1 VSKPEHA
8 YTGPDVRMNVKVSR
22 RDFPLLAEEIA
33 RLPKG
38 PRRTNRLAHLATLGL
53 CWERAV
59 AGMAASLREPSPEL
73 APLSSVVVPPVG
85 DLAQPYRSRLDAGQ
99 LAALLDGGDEP

>member
-1 VSKPEHA
+1 MSDPRHA
-8 YTGPDVRMNVKVSR
+8 ATGPDVRMNVKVSR
-22 RDFPLLAEEIA
+22 RDFPLLTEEIA

-59 AGMAASLREPSPEL
+59 SGMDASLRCERVLTPVPAAL
-73 APLSSVVVPPVG
+73 ADG
-85 DLAQPYRSRLDAGQ
+85 ARTDLYHSRLEASQ
-99 LAALLDGGDEP
+99 LAALLDGDEP

>member
-1 VSKPEHA
+1 MSNPEHA
-8 YTGPDVRMNVKVSR
+8 RTGPDVRMNVKVSR
-22 RDFPLLAEEIA
+22 RDFPLLTEEIA

-59 AGMAASLREPSPEL
+59 AGMAASLREPAREL
-73 APLSSVVVPPVG
+73 VPPSGAVAMPAE
-85 DLAQPYRSRLDAGQ
+85 DPAQPYRSRLDAGQ
-99 LAALLDGGDEP
+99 LAALLDGDEA

>member
-1 VSKPEHA
+1 MSA
-8 YTGPDVRMNVKVSR
+8 AGQACSGLDVRMNVKMSR
-22 RDFPLLAEEIA
+22 RDFPLLTEEIA

-59 AGMAASLREPSPEL
+59 SGMEARQSSEQVSPSCSP
-73 APLSSVVVPPVG
+73 VVAEG
-85 DLAQPYRSRLDAGQ
+85 SALTNPYCSRLDAGQ
-99 LAALLDGGDEP
+99 LAALLDGDGP

>member
-1 VSKPEHA
+1 MSTA
-8 YTGPDVRMNVKVSR
+8 GQACNGLDVRMNVKMSR
-22 RDFPLLAEEIA
+22 RDFPLLTEEIA

-59 AGMAASLREPSPEL
+59 SGMEVRLPCEQELPPFSPTAAEGA
-73 APLSSVVVPPVG
+73 APTN
-85 DLAQPYRSRLDAGQ
+85 PYCSRLDAGQ
-99 LAALLDGGDEP
+99 LASLLDGDGP

>member
-1 VSKPEHA
+1 
-8 YTGPDVRMNVKVSR
+8 MNVKMSR
-22 RDFPLLAEEIA
+22 RDFPLLTEEIA

-59 AGMAASLREPSPEL
+59 AGMDPSLHEPGHELGPPSGIAGVPARSP
-73 APLSSVVVPPVG
+73 AR
-85 DLAQPYRSRLDAGQ
+85 PYRGRLDPGQ
-99 LAALLDGGDEP
+99 LAALLDGDGL

>member
-1 VSKPEHA
+1 
-8 YTGPDVRMNVKVSR
+8 MNVKVSR
-22 RDFPLLAEEIA
+22 RDFPLLTEEIA

-59 AGMAASLREPSPEL
+59 AGTDASLHEPSREL
-73 APLSSVVVPPVG
+73 VPRSSVVTPSVG
-85 DLAQPYRSRLDAGQ
+85 DTAQPYRRRLDAGQ
-99 LAALLDGGDEP
+99 LAALLYGDES

>member
-1 VSKPEHA
+1 VSNPEHA
-8 YTGPDVRMNVKVSR
+8 RTGPDVRMNVKVSR
-22 RDFPLLAEEIA
+22 RDFPLLTEEIA

-59 AGMAASLREPSPEL
+59 AGMDASLREPSREL
-73 APLSSVVVPPVG
+73 ATLASVVASQVG
-85 DLAQPYRSRLDAGQ
+85 DSAQRYRSRLDAGQ
-99 LAALLDGGDEP
+99 LAALLDGDES

>member
-1 VSKPEHA
+1 M
-8 YTGPDVRMNVKVSR
+8 GPDVRMNVKVSR
-22 RDFPLLAEEIA
+22 RDFPLLTEEIA

-59 AGMAASLREPSPEL
+59 AGVDAMPRELTLPST
-73 APLSSVVVPPVG
+73 VGTVPSDG
-85 DLAQPYRSRLDAGQ
+85 SAQSYRSRLDTAQ
-99 LAALLDGGDEP
+99 LAALLDGEGGP

>member
-1 VSKPEHA
+1 VNTPGQVC
-8 YTGPDVRMNVKVSR
+8 TGTDVRMNVKMSR
-22 RDFPLLAEEIA
+22 RDFPLLTDEIA

-59 AGMAASLREPSPEL
+59 AGMDASLREAEHVPQP
-73 APLSSVVVPPVG
+73 VVSPVG
-85 DLAQPYRSRLDAGQ
+85 AQDRDRPYRNRLDAGQ
-99 LAALLDGGDEP
+99 LAALLDGDDQ

>member
-1 VSKPEHA
+1 
-8 YTGPDVRMNVKVSR
+8 MNVKMSR
-22 RDFPLLAEEIA
+22 RDFPLLTDEIA

-59 AGMAASLREPSPEL
+59 AGMDGSLRECEHVLRP
-73 APLSSVVVPPVG
+73 VVTAAG
-85 DLAQPYRSRLDAGQ
+85 REDRGGSYCSRLDAGQ
-99 LAALLDGGDEP
+99 VAALLDGDDQ

>member
-1 VSKPEHA
+1 
-8 YTGPDVRMNVKVSR
+8 MNVKVSR
-22 RDFPLLAEEIA
+22 RDFPLLTEEIS

-59 AGMAASLREPSPEL
+59 ASMEAMPQSLASPKTPTSPR
-73 APLSSVVVPPVG
+73 A
-85 DLAQPYRSRLDAGQ
+85 DLARAYESRLDPEL
-99 LAALLDGGDEP
+99 LAALLDEGTLP

>member
-1 VSKPEHA
+1 
-8 YTGPDVRMNVKVSR
+8 MNVKMSR
-22 RDFPLLAEEIA
+22 RDFPLLTEEIA

-59 AGMAASLREPSPEL
+59 ASINATPREFARELVPAPSL
-73 APLSSVVVPPVG
+73 APEFAESSS
-85 DLAQPYRSRLDAGQ
+85 QTYRNRLDAGQ
-99 LAALLDGGDEP
+99 LAALLDGDGP

>member
-1 VSKPEHA
+1 MSTA
-8 YTGPDVRMNVKVSR
+8 DQACNGLDVRMNVKMSR
-22 RDFPLLAEEIA
+22 RDFPLLTEEIA

-59 AGMAASLREPSPEL
+59 SGMEARLSCERVSPPTARTVAEGS
-73 APLSSVVVPPVG
+73 ACST
-85 DLAQPYRSRLDAGQ
+85 PYSSRLDAGQ
-99 LAALLDGGDEP
+99 LAALLDGDGP

>member
-1 VSKPEHA
+1 
-8 YTGPDVRMNVKVSR
+8 MNVKMSR
-22 RDFPLLAEEIA
+22 RDFPLLTEEIA

-59 AGMAASLREPSPEL
+59 SGMEARRPCEQESPPCSPTAAEGAARTN
-73 APLSSVVVPPVG
+73 
-85 DLAQPYRSRLDAGQ
+85 PYCSRLDAGQ
-99 LAALLDGGDEP
+99 LAALLDGDGP

>member
-1 VSKPEHA
+1 
-8 YTGPDVRMNVKVSR
+8 MNVKVSR

-59 AGMAASLREPSPEL
+59 AAVGAVPCDLMAPPNGAV
-73 APLSSVVVPPVG
+73 SS
-85 DLAQPYRSRLDAGQ
+85 DSSTRAYRSRLDAGQ
-99 LAALLDGGDEP
+99 LAALLDGDAGA

>member
-1 VSKPEHA
+1 
-8 YTGPDVRMNVKVSR
+8 MNVKVSQ
-22 RDFPLLAEEIA
+22 RDFPLLTDEIA

-59 AGMAASLREPSPEL
+59 AGTDASLREPSREL
-73 APLSSVVVPPVG
+73 VRLSSVVVPPSG
-85 DLAQPYRSRLDAGQ
+85 DSAHPYRSRLDAVQ
-99 LAALLDGGDEP
+99 LAALLDGDES

>member
-1 VSKPEHA
+1 
-8 YTGPDVRMNVKVSR
+8 MNVKMSR
-22 RDFPLLAEEIA
+22 RDFPLLTEEIA

-59 AGMAASLREPSPEL
+59 AGMDASRHEPRQRELGPPSGI
-73 APLSSVVVPPVG
+73 AGVPAG
-85 DLAQPYRSRLDAGQ
+85 GSAEPYRGRLDAGQ
-99 LAALLDGGDEP
+99 LAALLDGDDL

>member
-1 VSKPEHA
+1 VSNPEHA
-8 YTGPDVRMNVKVSR
+8 CTGLDVRMNVKVSR
-22 RDFPLLAEEIA
+22 RDFPLLTEEIA

-59 AGMAASLREPSPEL
+59 AGLDASLSEPPREL
-73 APLSSVVVPPVG
+73 VPLSSVVVLPVG
-85 DLAQPYRSRLDAGQ
+85 DSAQRYRSRLDAGQ
-99 LAALLDGGDEP
+99 LAALLDGDES

>member
-1 VSKPEHA
+1 
-8 YTGPDVRMNVKVSR
+8 MNVKVSR
-22 RDFPLLAEEIA
+22 RDFPLLTEEIA

-59 AGMAASLREPSPEL
+59 AGMDASHRGSLRELVPLPSAVALPMGG
-73 APLSSVVVPPVG
+73 S
-85 DLAQPYRSRLDAGQ
+85 AQPYRSRLDAGQ
-99 LAALLDGGDEP
+99 LAALLEGDES

>member
-1 VSKPEHA
+1 MNSHEQVRREA
-8 YTGPDVRMNVKVSR
+8 DVRMNVKVSR
-22 RDFPLLAEEIA
+22 RDFPLLTEEIA

-59 AGMAASLREPSPEL
+59 ASVDAMPREPTLPPSVGAMSP
-73 APLSSVVVPPVG
+73 SG
-85 DLAQPYRSRLDAGQ
+85 LAQSYRSRLDAGQ
-99 LAALLDGGDEP
+99 LAALLDGEGGL

>member
-1 VSKPEHA
+1 MSDTDQVRA
-8 YTGPDVRMNVKVSR
+8 GPDVRMNVKVSR
-22 RDFPLLAEEIA
+22 RDFPLLTDEIA

-59 AGMAASLREPSPEL
+59 AGVGAVPCELTTVPSGAA
-73 APLSSVVVPPVG
+73 PPNG
-85 DLAQPYRSRLDAGQ
+85 SAQPYRNRLDARQ
-99 LAALLDGGDEP
+99 LAALLDGDAGAA

>member
-1 VSKPEHA
+1 VSA
-8 YTGPDVRMNVKVSR
+8 AGQVSTGLDVRVNVKMSR
-22 RDFPLLAEEIA
+22 RDFPLLTEEIA

-59 AGMAASLREPSPEL
+59 AGMDASLRECENVLPRGAV
-73 APLSSVVVPPVG
+73 APGRQDRSG
-85 DLAQPYRSRLDAGQ
+85 PYCSRLDAGQ
-99 LAALLDGGDEP
+99 IAALLDGDDQ

>member
-1 VSKPEHA
+1 MSAHEQAHA
-8 YTGPDVRMNVKVSR
+8 GPDVRMNVKVSR
-22 RDFPLLAEEIA
+22 RDFPLLTDEIA

-59 AGMAASLREPSPEL
+59 AGMETSHREASRELVPLPGTL
-73 APLSSVVVPPVG
+73 ALPVG
-85 DLAQPYRSRLDAGQ
+85 GPAQHYRNRLNAGQ
-99 LAALLDGGDEP
+99 LAALLDGDEP

>member
-1 VSKPEHA
+1 
-8 YTGPDVRMNVKVSR
+8 MNVKVSR
-22 RDFPLLAEEIA
+22 RDFPLLTEEIG

-59 AGMAASLREPSPEL
+59 AGMDASLREPSREL
-73 APLSSVVVPPVG
+73 ASMSSVVALPVG
-85 DLAQPYRSRLDAGQ
+85 DSAPPYRSRLDAGQ
-99 LAALLDGGDEP
+99 LAALLDGDEP

>member
-1 VSKPEHA
+1 MSDAVRVPP
-8 YTGPDVRMNVKVSR
+8 GPDIRMNVKMSR
-22 RDFPLLAEEIA
+22 RDFPLLTEEIA

-59 AGMAASLREPSPEL
+59 AGMDASLQEPRRELGPPSGIASVPAGSSPE
-73 APLSSVVVPPVG
+73 
-85 DLAQPYRSRLDAGQ
+85 PYRGRLDAGQ
-99 LAALLDGGDEP
+99 LAALLDGDRV

>member
-1 VSKPEHA
+1 MSTPGQA
-8 YTGPDVRMNVKVSR
+8 CNGLDVRMNVKMSR
-22 RDFPLLAEEIA
+22 RDFPLLTEEIA

-59 AGMAASLREPSPEL
+59 ADMDATLRSERVTP
-73 APLSSVVVPPVG
+73 SVVLATANG
-85 DLAQPYRSRLDAGQ
+85 DAARPYASRLDAGQ
-99 LAALLDGGDEP
+99 LAALLDADES

>member
-1 VSKPEHA
+1 MSNPEHA
-8 YTGPDVRMNVKVSR
+8 RTGPDVRMNVKVSR
-22 RDFPLLAEEIA
+22 RDFPLLTEEIG

-59 AGMAASLREPSPEL
+59 AGMDASLREPSHEL
-73 APLSSVVVPPVG
+73 ASLSSVVALPR
-85 DLAQPYRSRLDAGQ
+85 DSAQPYRSRLDASQ
-99 LAALLDGGDEP
+99 LAALLDGDET

>member
-1 VSKPEHA
+1 MSDAVPVPP
-8 YTGPDVRMNVKVSR
+8 GPDVRMNVKMSR
-22 RDFPLLAEEIA
+22 RDFPLLTEEIA

-59 AGMAASLREPSPEL
+59 AGMDARRHDPGHELVSPSGVASVASG
-73 APLSSVVVPPVG
+73 SS
-85 DLAQPYRSRLDAGQ
+85 AEPYRGRLDADQ
-99 LAALLDGGDEP
+99 LAALLDGDGP

>member
-1 VSKPEHA
+1 MSDAVQLPPGS
-8 YTGPDVRMNVKVSR
+8 DVRMNVKMSR
-22 RDFPLLAEEIA
+22 RDFPLLTEEIA

-59 AGMAASLREPSPEL
+59 AGMNASLQDPGRERGSPSGI
-73 APLSSVVVPPVG
+73 AGVPARSP
-85 DLAQPYRSRLDAGQ
+85 AQPYRGRLDPGQ
-99 LAALLDGGDEP
+99 LAALLDGDGL

>member
-1 VSKPEHA
+1 
-8 YTGPDVRMNVKVSR
+8 MNVKVSR
-22 RDFPLLAEEIA
+22 RDFPLLTEEIA

-59 AGMAASLREPSPEL
+59 AGMDASLREPSREL
-73 APLSSVVVPPVG
+73 VSLSSMVVVPVVDP
-85 DLAQPYRSRLDAGQ
+85 AQPYRSRLDAGQ
-99 LAALLDGGDEP
+99 LAALLDGDES

>member
-1 VSKPEHA
+1 MSHPEPVR
-8 YTGPDVRMNVKVSR
+8 TGPDVRMNVKVSR
-22 RDFPLLAEEIA
+22 RDFPLLTEEIA

-59 AGMAASLREPSPEL
+59 AGMDACVREQAHGPVSPSSLAAVWGADS
-73 APLSSVVVPPVG
+73 
-85 DLAQPYRSRLDAGQ
+85 AQPYCSRLDAGQ
-99 LAALLDGGDEP
+99 LAALIDGDGP